1 MKMMAEKML
10 CVLLI
15 LGSFIYFWFSIFS
28 LKTTFMII
36 LFQAAFVSLF
46 VIRLI
51 EIHENGLNNISDKLR
66 RLLFERSIFDILCD
80 IWYF

>member
-1 MKMMAEKML
+1 MAEKML
-10 CVLLI
+10 CALLI

-28 LKTTFMII
+28 LKTTFMLL
-36 LFQAAFVSLF
+36 LFNAALMSLF

-66 RLLFERSIFDILCD
+66 RVLFERSLFDILCD

>member
-1 MKMMAEKML
+1 MAEKML

-46 VIRLI
+46 VIRLF
-51 EIHENGLNNISDKLR
+51 EIHDNGLNHISEKLR